1 MPKLSIPVLVKSFD
15 LVANKRFVSVI
26 RLYHRGGLCRFIS
39 IIKHYRNR
47 KKYSCMVPPTITIG
61 TGFRIPHA
69 VGIIMGETT
78 EIGDNCTIFPNAMI
92 IARHSP
98 HKKNPTGRR
107 HAKIGDNCVV
117 GAGAVIIGDITIG
130 HNVSIGANAIVSK
143 DVPDNTVVINV
154 NEHKAI

>member
-1 MPKLSIPVLVKSFD
+1 
-15 LVANKRFVSVI
+15 
-26 RLYHRGGLCRFIS
+26 
-39 IIKHYRNR
+39 
-47 KKYSCMVPPTITIG
+47 MVPPTITIG

-69 VGIIMGETT
+69 VGIIIGETT

-117 GAGAVIIGDITIG
+117 GGGAVIIGDITIG
-130 HNVSIGANAIVSK
+130 NNVSIGANAIVSK